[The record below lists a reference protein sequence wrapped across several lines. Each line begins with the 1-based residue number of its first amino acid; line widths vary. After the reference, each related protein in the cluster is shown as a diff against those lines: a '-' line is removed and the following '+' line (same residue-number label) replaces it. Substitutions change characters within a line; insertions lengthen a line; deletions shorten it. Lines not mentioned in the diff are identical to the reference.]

1 MSRLTYNRPS
11 TGFLA
16 HLIDA
21 LRGVKCTFWVMLLAA
36 GFLLGSLTGC
46 GGTLTVKVLPPIE
59 LLQDCPESSIDV
71 RTNGGLA
78 AAVPIL
84 RHDLKVCNLDKK
96 ALREWAEEE

>member
-1 MSRLTYNRPS
+1 MV
-11 TGFLA
+11 
-16 HLIDA
+16 A
-21 LRGVKCTFWVMLLAA
+21 LVGCNA
-36 GFLLGSLTGC
+36 SLPI
-46 GGTLTVKVLPPIE
+46 KVLPPVE

-96 ALREWAEEE
+96 ALRKWAEEE